1 MFKLFYFPRNA
12 SWAPHLVLEEI
23 NADYELVL
31 VDRKSNAQKSEG
43 YMALNPT
50 GRIPTLVDGDL
61 VIFESAA
68 ICLHLCDL
76 NPQAY
81 LIPKVGD
88 PNRTKFYQWLFY
100 LTTTVQA
107 ELMVY
112 IYPGKHTT
120 DENVAGSIVK
130 AQEARVTEM
139 FSLLDK
145 QLEGREYLVG
155 NSISV
160 CDYFLFMLAH
170 WGGGFKQPPLS
181 FSNLGRYLRN
191 IAKRPAVQNVCAV
204 EGTSLAA
211 YE

>member
-1 MFKLFYFPRNA
+1 M
-12 SWAPHLVLEEI
+12 VLEEMS
-23 NADYELVL
+23 ADYELVL
-31 VDRKSNAQKSEG
+31 VDRKSNAQKSEE
-43 YMALNPT
+43 YMTLNPT
-50 GRIPTLVDGDL
+50 GRIPTLVDGDF

-76 NPQAY
+76 NPQAN
-81 LIPKVGD
+81 LMPKVGD
-88 PNRTKFYQWLFY
+88 PNRAMFYQWLFY

-120 DENVAGSIVK
+120 DEDVTGSIVQ
-130 AQEARVTEM
+130 AQEARITDM
-139 FSLLDK
+139 FALLDK

-160 CDYFLFMLAH
+160 CDCFLFMLAH
-170 WGGGFKQPPLS
+170 WGSGFKQSPLS